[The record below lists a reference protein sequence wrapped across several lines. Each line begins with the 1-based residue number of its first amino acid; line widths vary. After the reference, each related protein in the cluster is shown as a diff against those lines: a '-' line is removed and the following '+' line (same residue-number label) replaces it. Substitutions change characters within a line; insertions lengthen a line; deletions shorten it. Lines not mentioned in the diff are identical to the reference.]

1 MIDSERVVVV
11 AALALACWGC
21 TQSKDA
27 AVNSSASTSAAATVT
42 ALAEA
47 PDQSFSRGDVA
58 INYRVIGAG
67 EPVLLV
73 HGYGD
78 NLMMWSGFLADSLA
92 RDYRVVA
99 IDTRAFGKSGKPAG
113 AEHYGGAMVDDLV
126 ALLDHERIAQAHVVG
141 YSMGAILT
149 AELALTH
156 PGRVRTATMVAGIFP
171 KDSVAM
177 HALGAPWIADIA
189 SGRRLTRF
197 VQYIVPLLPDSVA
210 RGYSDQLFAE
220 SDSAALLG
228 VLEGLPR
235 LSVDWAKVTAS
246 QVPVVVAVGI
256 DDPLRPYSAALA
268 ANWPEAKHVEL
279 PATNHITVFTSPV
292 LLAEVRGLLSA
303 NPIR

>member
-1 MIDSERVVVV
+1 MIGSERALVV
-11 AALALACWGC
+11 AALALACPAC
-21 TQSKDA
+21 AQPKDA
-27 AVNSSASTSAAATVT
+27 AVDSAASASAAAPVT

-47 PDQSFSRGDVA
+47 PDQSFSRGGVA

-113 AEHYGGAMVDDLV
+113 AEHYGVAMVDDLV
-126 ALLDHERIAQAHVVG
+126 ALLDHERVAQAHVVG

-149 AELALTH
+149 AQLALTH
-156 PGRVRTATMVAGIFP
+156 PERVRTATMAAGLFP
-171 KDSVAM
+171 KDSAAM
-177 HALGAPWIADIA
+177 HAFGAPWIADIA
-189 SGRRLTRF
+189 NGRRLTNF
-197 VQYIVPLLPDSVA
+197 VTYIVPGIPDSIA

-228 VLEGLPR
+228 VMEGLPR
-235 LSVDWAKVTAS
+235 LSVDWAQVAAS
-246 QVPVVVAVGI
+246 GVPAVAIVGV

-268 ANWPEAKHVEL
+268 SKWPGARHVEL
-279 PATNHITVFTSPV
+279 PATDHLTVFSSPV
-292 LLAEVRGLLSA
+292 LLAEVRALLSA